1 MRLNASSGS
10 PRESES
16 SASLHSFACCQSD
29 ILSSHDFVSG
39 DALAPRGRC
48 QTICC
53 PSYAASS
60 TPTRKAPR
68 AWRASVA
75 MPQQRRSSTRL
86 AGKGLR
92 ASRRL
97 AYLSQGRARVRP
109 SASPP
114 PFQRSLETVEARSRH
129 REILEILLDDD
140 VVNEKEI
147 RHVGEAEPDLGH
159 RQRRHLSREAE
170 LDENKCSNA
179 YPIRD
184 EYTVP
189 IQLEFTWLPY
199 VPEPEADGVRLARDG
214 WEHLGNETECW
225 WPKRGTKVAT
235 VGGDGCDT
243 REGKI
248 SRLNPG
254 GKSAGLEAAVG
265 HQV

>member
-1 MRLNASSGS
+1 MRRREDKKLPKRWSEKRNRTVLAHDDRQTPSSKSPADPELHLGVVSRRYNSNADST
-10 PRESES
+10 
-16 SASLHSFACCQSD
+16 SA
-29 ILSSHDFVSG
+29 
-39 DALAPRGRC
+39 GR
-48 QTICC
+48 T
-53 PSYAASS
+53 
-60 TPTRKAPR
+60 
-68 AWRASVA
+68 
-75 MPQQRRSSTRL
+75 QQRRSSTRL

-159 RQRRHLSREAE
+159 RQRCHLSREAE

-189 IQLEFTWLPY
+189 IQLEFTWLPH